1 MLGLIARR
9 FGLFVLPFGI
19 IGSLNGTGP
28 GAVMLALSTVAIC
41 YGFTNEGN

>member
-1 MLGLIARR
+1 MLAIIARR
-9 FGLFVLPFGI
+9 FGLSVLPFGI

-28 GAVMLALSTVAIC
+28 GAVMLALSTVAIG